1 MHPELA
7 SRFEALE
14 QRRARFTD
22 RVRAL
27 SPEKQTA
34 HVEKKEFSPLEVLQ
48 HMALAEQFDVE
59 LMRKRPPE
67 QLKGRRAKTNFIYR
81 NAIGKMEA
89 GKRLPTMGAM
99 VPKTQLNANEADQE
113 WQSVRANIR
122 QFLEKADSPDA
133 PVMKSILG
141 TLSAADLLRLFE
153 AHMHYHETR
162 FPQV

>member
-14 QRRARFTD
+14 KRRLAFTE
-22 RVRAL
+22 RVRSL
-27 SPEKQTA
+27 SPDQQKA
-34 HVEKKEFSPLEVLQ
+34 HPAPKEFSPLEVLQ

-67 QLKGRRAKTNFIYR
+67 QLRGRRARTNFIYR
-81 NAIGKMEA
+81 NAISKMES
-89 GKRLPTMGAM
+89 GRRLPTMGSM
-99 VPKTQLNANEADQE
+99 VPRTSLSANEADQD
-113 WQSVRANIR
+113 WQGVRANVR
-122 QFLEKADSPDA
+122 QFLEKAETPET

-153 AHMHYHETR
+153 AHMNYHEQR
-162 FPQV
+162 FPKV

>member
-1 MHPELA
+1 MHPELS

-14 QRRARFTD
+14 KRRLAFTE
-22 RVRAL
+22 RVRSL
-27 SPEKQTA
+27 SPEQQKA
-34 HVEKKEFSPLEVLQ
+34 HPAAKEFSPLEVLQ

-81 NAIGKMEA
+81 NAINKMES

-99 VPKTQLNANEADQE
+99 VPKSTLNANEADQE
-113 WQSVRANIR
+113 WQGVRANVK
-122 QFLEKADSPDA
+122 QFLEKAETPEA

-141 TLSAADLLRLFE
+141 TLSASDLLRLFE
-153 AHMHYHETR
+153 AHMKYHETR
-162 FPQV
+162 FPKV

>member
-1 MHPELA
+1 MHPEIA

-14 QRRARFTD
+14 QRRALFTN

-27 SPEKQTA
+27 SADKQKT
-34 HVEKKEFSPLEVLQ
+34 HPGKGEFSPLEVLQ

-81 NAIGKMEA
+81 NAISKMES
-89 GKRLPTMGAM
+89 GRRLPTMGSM
-99 VPKTQLNANEADQE
+99 VPRSSLNADEADQE
-113 WQSVRANIR
+113 WGGVRANIR
-122 QFLEKADSPDA
+122 QFLEKADSPEA

-153 AHMHYHETR
+153 AHMHYHEAR
-162 FPQV
+162 FPKV